1 MKNASQP
8 RLQRKIE
15 GVRDAGEKPWPSG
28 RPGYTFL
35 GDAVGQVYR
44 ELFLGSGELSQ
55 QRIDETIEQIRQDAL
70 AGRLA
75 LGHFEGDD
83 FAVLTEAKLRA
94 KNWPQLFLSCRVGNA
109 DVYVRDSELANY
121 VRFIDGAKAAN

>member
-15 GVRDAGEKPWPSG
+15 GVRDVDQGPWPSSP
-28 RPGYTFL
+28 PGYTFL
-35 GDAVGQVYR
+35 GDAVGRVYR
-44 ELFLGSGELSQ
+44 ELFLGNAELSQ

-70 AGRLA
+70 AGSLA
-75 LGHFEGDD
+75 LGHFDGDD

-94 KNWPQLFLSCRVGNA
+94 KNWPQLFLSCRVGSA
-109 DVYVRDSELANY
+109 DVFVRDAELANY
-121 VRFIDGAKAAN
+121 VRFIDGSKAAN

>member
-1 MKNASQP
+1 MKTSSQP
-8 RLQRKIE
+8 RLQRKTE
-15 GVRDAGEKPWPSG
+15 GVQDADQGPWPSN

-35 GDAVGQVYR
+35 GDAVGRVYR
-44 ELFLGSGELSQ
+44 ELFLGSAELSQ
-55 QRIDETIEQIRQDAL
+55 QRIDETIEQIRRDAL

-75 LGHFEGDD
+75 LGHFDGDD

-94 KNWPQLFLSCRVGNA
+94 KNWPQLFLSCRVGSA